1 MGRRAAAPRIRARS
15 ILQGIVASMTKLGT
29 NARGGGFAL
38 TFAVLALWCCGWWSP
53 GARAQDDATSLERRV
68 KAAYI
73 FKFAGYVEWPEGAF
87 SQPDTPVTIA
97 VFGDAEMAAELVQ
110 STAGRAVDRPPVRIK
125 RKPDPQTTPGPPMPF
140 VRRAQN
146 GALMPVLKMLR
157 ENWLQGARYSVRK
170 KLMWVVMTTTLVA
183 LLIASGAMVVYELRT
198 YHEARLN
205 DLFSQADL
213 IGRSSAAALVF
224 DDPKTANANLA

>member
-1 MGRRAAAPRIRARS
+1 
-15 ILQGIVASMTKLGT
+15 MTKLGT

-110 STAGRAVDRPPVRIK
+110 STAGRAVDGRPVRIK
-125 RKPDPQTTPGPPMPF
+125 RTRDPEATADAHMLFVGRAEIARLPQLAKHVRAKPVLILTDAP
-140 VRRAQN
+140 
-146 GALMPVLKMLR
+146 GALNQGSMINFMLVQQRVKFEISLEEAERRGLKLSSR
-157 ENWLQGARYSVRK
+157 LLAVAHNVRK
-170 KLMWVVMTTTLVA
+170 TV
-183 LLIASGAMVVYELRT
+183 
-198 YHEARLN
+198 
-205 DLFSQADL
+205 
-213 IGRSSAAALVF
+213 
-224 DDPKTANANLA
+224 P